1 MLCLPVALYFLYCKT
16 LQSTTKTEVFTSFT
30 MSHFSREKSLAFP
43 PLVGRSHRETQQSS
57 GSAQLI
63 FKTVR
68 LSSILLLLIHN
79 EPFGSSGHTFAP
91 QSWTR
96 QEGPLYQAGGSMK
109 ELPCHVWVSGW
120 LVIEVGPFTI
130 LSLER
135 PLHGSLGMCSKN
147 FLWKSKSSTSTT
159 SHWPYAL
166 ENMYQLLYHH
176 FCGNNYIPKDCVL
189 EERGPNPSVGPI
201 GSMFGFNKSCWILV
215 RFQMSSRMHHFKKC
229 SQPTDLELHR
239 LQTVLTSK
247 VDNPIHM
254 VSSSNNH
261 TALRIYA
268 YLDPQKGCQIDGKGC
283 Y

>member
-1 MLCLPVALYFLYCKT
+1 MLDLVGFTLILRKQHALHSQWTVKEEKSGVISPCFACRLLFIFCIAKLCSLRLKPKFSPVLPWAI
-16 LQSTTKTEVFTSFT
+16 SAG
-30 MSHFSREKSLAFP
+30 KSLAFP

-109 ELPCHVWVSGW
+109 ELTCHVWVSGW

-147 FLWKSKSSTSTT
+147 FLSKSKSSTSTT

-201 GSMFGFNKSCWILV
+201 GSMFGFNKSCWILMDSGKFSDGIQNAS
-215 RFQMSSRMHHFKKC
+215 FQKMYPAHWSWALSSPNGLDFK
-229 SQPTDLELHR
+229 SR
-239 LQTVLTSK
+239 
-247 VDNPIHM
+247 
-254 VSSSNNH
+254 
-261 TALRIYA
+261 
-268 YLDPQKGCQIDGKGC
+268 
-283 Y
+283 